1 MENPIWE
8 RIAHLRKRNRAVY
21 QAIEGLVGK
30 SREEDA
36 TIGLMKSFYARYPVL
51 ARAVHREI
59 IRIDR
64 LIDEASSELA
74 CE

>member
-1 MENPIWE
+1 MEHPNWE
-8 RIAHLRKRNRAVY
+8 RIAHLRKINRAVY
-21 QAIEGLVGK
+21 RAIEMLVGK
-30 SREEDA
+30 SKEEDA
-36 TIGLMKSFYARYPVL
+36 TLGLMKSLYAFNPVL
-51 ARAVHREI
+51 ARAIHREI